1 MLSENIDFNQSIYN
15 VLMGAQVPERD
26 IDNHYS
32 DLYLRATPQNTEL
45 LRRYYEVQGIKR
57 LPEKFRSKLDNE
69 EWYDIPFA
77 YNPYWEEM
85 MTKKGSN

>member
-1 MLSENIDFNQSIYN
+1 MNDDIYLYQSIYK
-15 VLMGAQVPERD
+15 VLMDAQVPETD

-32 DLYLRATPQNTEL
+32 DLYVRATPQNTEL
-45 LRRYYEVQGIKR
+45 LKRYYEANGVNR
-57 LPEKFRSKLDNE
+57 LPKKFHSKLDND

-85 MTKKGSN
+85 MTKKGSI